1 MPFEG
6 PSAAPASAA
15 RSATRATVLHLCGL
29 CDQVGESEGQ
39 ALRRIGRRQRIRSG
53 DQLIC
58 STAGDAIVGN
68 LTRGV
73 LEVVRS
79 EGDGARS
86 VGLVFP
92 GEIVGHPFGP
102 PANATVRALTDAQL
116 CIFPRSALEQV
127 SRDYPAVQRALLRCA
142 LHSLSEARRWL
153 LIIGR
158 QSARERVVAF
168 LLEFARRQRAG
179 APSGDTLDLPLKR
192 GSIGDLL
199 GLSMETIS
207 RQLQALARAGLIAL
221 PSRRTIE
228 LVDRPGLERLVGA
241 RRSTLEGVMA

>member
-1 MPFEG
+1 ML
-6 PSAAPASAA
+6 A
-15 RSATRATVLHLCGL
+15 
-29 CDQVGESEGQ
+29 
-39 ALRRIGRRQRIRSG
+39 
-53 DQLIC
+53 
-58 STAGDAIVGN
+58 
-68 LTRGV
+68 
-73 LEVVRS
+73 VVRS
-79 EGDGARS
+79 DGSGAQS

-92 GEIVGHPFGP
+92 GEIVGDPFGS
-102 PANATVRALTDAQL
+102 PANAAVRALTDAQL
-116 CIFPRSALEQV
+116 CTFPRSALEQV
-127 SRDYPAVQRALLRCA
+127 SRDYPVVQRALLRCA

-199 GLSMETIS
+199 GLSIETIS
-207 RQLQALARAGLIAL
+207 RQLQGLARAGLIAL

-228 LVDRPGLERLVGA
+228 LVDRAALERLVGG
-241 RRSTLEGVMA
+241 RRSTIERVMP